1 MTERAAID
9 ADILATKAKLTKAE
23 TENDKDMIKV
33 YVNLLTEQTKLLSEH
48 TKTLNIRLAGSGNLN
63 PMSLFFMSIV
73 YACQA
78 L

>member
-1 MTERAAID
+1 MTERAAIE
-9 ADILATKAKLTKAE
+9 AKIFANEAKLTKAE
-23 TENDKDMIKV
+23 TENDKDMIKL
-33 YVNLLTEQTKLLSEH
+33 YVNLLTEQTK
-48 TKTLNIRLAGSGNLN
+48 TLNLLLAGSGNLN

>member
-1 MTERAAID
+1 MTERAAIEAKIVATED
-9 ADILATKAKLTKAE
+9 KLAKAE

-33 YVNLLTEQTKLLSEH
+33 YGNLLSEQ
-48 TKTLNIRLAGSGNLN
+48 TKTLNFLLAESGNLN